1 MFLNTSLFFQ
11 DTKEVKVNI
20 VIEPSSGPPSANNSP
35 FKKKQTL
42 PAPKRAEK
50 KISDTKKLKSQIVE
64 QKVEKKKSI
73 TSQPTGESEITK
85 YAQTYE
91 DRIKTYEP

>member
-20 VIEPSSGPPSANNSP
+20 VIDTASAPSSATSSP
-35 FKKKQTL
+35 YKKKQTL
-42 PAPKRAEK
+42 PAPKKAEK
-50 KISDTKKLKSQIVE
+50 KISETKKLRSQIVE
-64 QKVEKKKSI
+64 HKVEKKKSI
-73 TSQPTGESEITK
+73 TSQPTGESEITN
-85 YAQTYE
+85 YVQTYE